1 MNAFLTLINI
11 IVLVIFIVILHMM
24 ARKHISFAKRV
35 FTALGIGIV
44 FGVLLHLAYGTHSN
58 IITSTSDWFNIVGQG
73 YVALLQMIVMPL
85 IFISIVA
92 AFTKIQIGEKFA
104 KIGSLI
110 FIFLIGTV
118 TIAAIVGVVYAL
130 VFGLDASTINLGNA
144 EQARGS
150 EIAKQAKD
158 LTAHTLPQQ
167 ILELLPKN
175 PFLDF
180 TGQRAT
186 STIAVV
192 IFASFIG
199 FAYLRVAR
207 KQPDHG
213 ELLKRAI
220 DAIYSLVMAIV
231 TFVLRLTPYGVL
243 AIMAN
248 TLSTSDFGAIWTLGK
263 FLIASYAAL
272 ITMYIIH
279 LIILSLLGISPIR
292 YVKKTLEVLI
302 FAFTSRSSAG
312 ALPLNVQTQTRRLGV
327 PEGIA
332 NFAATFG
339 LSIGQNGCAGIYPAM
354 LAIMVAPVANVEID
368 LQFIVTLIAVVIISS
383 FGVAGVGGGATFASI
398 LVLSTLNLPVA
409 LAGVLISVEPL
420 IDMGRTALNVNDSM
434 LAGTGTAKLTKHWD
448 KDTFE
453 SNDNAASIAPTS
465 KPSVEPYAFSIS
477 VSAC

>member
-44 FGVLLHLAYGTHSN
+44 FGVLLHLVYGTHSN
-58 IITSTSDWFNIVGQG
+58 VITSTSDWFNIVGQG

-199 FAYLRVAR
+199 FAYLRVAC

-448 KDTFE
+448 KDTFD
-453 SNDNAASIAPTS
+453 SNDNAALTS
-465 KPSVEPYAFSIS
+465 H
-477 VSAC
+477 

>member
-44 FGVLLHLAYGTHSN
+44 FGVLLHLVYGTHSN
-58 IITSTSDWFNIVGQG
+58 VITSTSDWFNIVGQG

-409 LAGVLISVEPL
+409 LAGVLISVEQL

-453 SNDNAASIAPTS
+453 SNDNAALTS
-465 KPSVEPYAFSIS
+465 H
-477 VSAC
+477 

>member
-44 FGVLLHLAYGTHSN
+44 FGVLLHLIYGTHSN
-58 IITSTSDWFNIVGQG
+58 VITSTSDWFNIVGQG

-144 EQARGS
+144 EQAHGS

-448 KDTFE
+448 KDTFD
-453 SNDNAASIAPTS
+453 SNDNAALTS
-465 KPSVEPYAFSIS
+465 H
-477 VSAC
+477 

>member
-44 FGVLLHLAYGTHSN
+44 FGVLLHLVYGTHSN
-58 IITSTSDWFNIVGQG
+58 VITSTSDWFNIVGQG

-118 TIAAIVGVVYAL
+118 TITAIVGVVYAL

-453 SNDNAASIAPTS
+453 SNDNAALTS
-465 KPSVEPYAFSIS
+465 H
-477 VSAC
+477 

>member
-44 FGVLLHLAYGTHSN
+44 FGVLLHLVYGTNSN
-58 IITSTSDWFNIVGQG
+58 VITSTSDWFNIVGQG

-213 ELLKRAI
+213 ELLKSAI

-279 LIILSLLGISPIR
+279 LVILSLLGISPIR

-453 SNDNAASIAPTS
+453 SNDNAALTS
-465 KPSVEPYAFSIS
+465 H
-477 VSAC
+477 

>member
-44 FGVLLHLAYGTHSN
+44 FGVLLHLVYGTHSN
-58 IITSTSDWFNIVGQG
+58 VITSTSDWFNIVGQG

-130 VFGLDASTINLGNA
+130 MFGLDASTINLGNA

-248 TLSTSDFGAIWTLGK
+248 TLSTSDFGVIWTLGK

-292 YVKKTLEVLI
+292 YIKKTLEVLI

-312 ALPLNVQTQTRRLGV
+312 TLPLNVQTQTRRLGV

-453 SNDNAASIAPTS
+453 SNDNAALTS
-465 KPSVEPYAFSIS
+465 H
-477 VSAC
+477 

>member
-44 FGVLLHLAYGTHSN
+44 FGVLLHLVYGTHSN
-58 IITSTSDWFNIVGQG
+58 VITSTSDWFNIVGQG

-85 IFISIVA
+85 IFVSIVA

-130 VFGLDASTINLGNA
+130 MFGLDASTINLGNA

-292 YVKKTLEVLI
+292 YIKKTLEVLI

-312 ALPLNVQTQTRRLGV
+312 TLPLNVQTQTRRLGV

-453 SNDNAASIAPTS
+453 SNDNAALTS
-465 KPSVEPYAFSIS
+465 H
-477 VSAC
+477 

>member
-58 IITSTSDWFNIVGQG
+58 VITSTSDWFNIVGQG

-199 FAYLRVAR
+199 FAYLRIAR

-354 LAIMVAPVANVEID
+354 LATMVAPVANVEID

-409 LAGVLISVEPL
+409 LAGVLISIEPL

-453 SNDNAASIAPTS
+453 SNDNAALTS
-465 KPSVEPYAFSIS
+465 H
-477 VSAC
+477 

>member
-44 FGVLLHLAYGTHSN
+44 FGVLLHLVYGTHSN
-58 IITSTSDWFNIVGQG
+58 VITSTSDWFNIVGQG

-175 PFLDF
+175 PFLDI

-453 SNDNAASIAPTS
+453 SNDNAALTS
-465 KPSVEPYAFSIS
+465 H
-477 VSAC
+477 

>member
-44 FGVLLHLAYGTHSN
+44 FGVLLHLVYGTHSN
-58 IITSTSDWFNIVGQG
+58 VITSTSDWFNIVGQG

-130 VFGLDASTINLGNA
+130 MFGLDASTINLGNA

-220 DAIYSLVMAIV
+220 DAICSLVMAIV

-292 YVKKTLEVLI
+292 YIKKTLEVLI

-312 ALPLNVQTQTRRLGV
+312 TLPLNVQTQTRRLGV

-453 SNDNAASIAPTS
+453 SNDNAALTS
-465 KPSVEPYAFSIS
+465 H
-477 VSAC
+477 

>member
-44 FGVLLHLAYGTHSN
+44 FGVLLHLIYGTHSN
-58 IITSTSDWFNIVGQG
+58 VITSTSDWFNIVGQG

-292 YVKKTLEVLI
+292 YVKRTLEVLI

-453 SNDNAASIAPTS
+453 SNDNAALTS
-465 KPSVEPYAFSIS
+465 H
-477 VSAC
+477 

>member
-58 IITSTSDWFNIVGQG
+58 VITSTSDWFNIVGQG

-207 KQPDHG
+207 KQSDHG

-279 LIILSLLGISPIR
+279 LVILSLLGISPIR

-312 ALPLNVQTQTRRLGV
+312 ALPLNIQTQTRRLGV

-354 LAIMVAPVANVEID
+354 LAIMVAPVTNVEID

-453 SNDNAASIAPTS
+453 SNDNAALTS
-465 KPSVEPYAFSIS
+465 H
-477 VSAC
+477 

>member
-35 FTALGIGIV
+35 FTALGIGII
-44 FGVLLHLAYGTHSN
+44 FGVLLHLIYGTHSN

-110 FIFLIGTV
+110 FVFLIGTV

-420 IDMGRTALNVNDSM
+420 IDMGRIALNVNDSM

-453 SNDNAASIAPTS
+453 SNDSAALTS
-465 KPSVEPYAFSIS
+465 H
-477 VSAC
+477 

>member
-35 FTALGIGIV
+35 FTALGIGII
-44 FGVLLHLAYGTHSN
+44 FGVLLHLIYGTHSN

-110 FIFLIGTV
+110 FVFLIGTV

-312 ALPLNVQTQTRRLGV
+312 ALPLNVQTQTRHLGV

-453 SNDNAASIAPTS
+453 SNDSAALTS
-465 KPSVEPYAFSIS
+465 H
-477 VSAC
+477 

>member
-35 FTALGIGIV
+35 FTALGIGII
-44 FGVLLHLAYGTHSN
+44 FGVLLHLIYGTHSN

-110 FIFLIGTV
+110 FVFLIGTV

-144 EQARGS
+144 EQVRGS

-453 SNDNAASIAPTS
+453 SNDSAALTS
-465 KPSVEPYAFSIS
+465 H
-477 VSAC
+477 

>member
-44 FGVLLHLAYGTHSN
+44 FGVLLHLVYGTHSN
-58 IITSTSDWFNIVGQG
+58 VITSTSDWFNIVGQG

-199 FAYLRVAR
+199 FAYLRAAR

-213 ELLKRAI
+213 ELLKSAI

-279 LIILSLLGISPIR
+279 LVILSLLGISPIR

-448 KDTFE
+448 KDTFD
-453 SNDNAASIAPTS
+453 SNDNAALTS
-465 KPSVEPYAFSIS
+465 H
-477 VSAC
+477 

>member
-44 FGVLLHLAYGTHSN
+44 FGVLLHLVYGTHSN
-58 IITSTSDWFNIVGQG
+58 VITSTSDWFNIVGQG

-312 ALPLNVQTQTRRLGV
+312 ALPLNVQTQTKRLGV

-453 SNDNAASIAPTS
+453 SNDNAALTS
-465 KPSVEPYAFSIS
+465 H
-477 VSAC
+477 

>member
-44 FGVLLHLAYGTHSN
+44 FGVLLHLIYGTHSN
-58 IITSTSDWFNIVGQG
+58 VITSTSDWFNIVGQG

-199 FAYLRVAR
+199 FAYLRVAS

-448 KDTFE
+448 KDTFD
-453 SNDNAASIAPTS
+453 SNDNAALTS
-465 KPSVEPYAFSIS
+465 H
-477 VSAC
+477 

>member
-44 FGVLLHLAYGTHSN
+44 FGVLLHLVYGTHSN
-58 IITSTSDWFNIVGQG
+58 VITSTSDWFNIVGQG

-92 AFTKIQIGEKFA
+92 AFTKIQIEEKFA

-453 SNDNAASIAPTS
+453 SNDNAALTS
-465 KPSVEPYAFSIS
+465 H
-477 VSAC
+477 

>member
-180 TGQRAT
+180 T
-186 STIAVV
+186 
-192 IFASFIG
+192 
-199 FAYLRVAR
+199 
-207 KQPDHG
+207 
-213 ELLKRAI
+213 
-220 DAIYSLVMAIV
+220 
-231 TFVLRLTPYGVL
+231 
-243 AIMAN
+243 
-248 TLSTSDFGAIWTLGK
+248 
-263 FLIASYAAL
+263 
-272 ITMYIIH
+272 
-279 LIILSLLGISPIR
+279 
-292 YVKKTLEVLI
+292 
-302 FAFTSRSSAG
+302 
-312 ALPLNVQTQTRRLGV
+312 
-327 PEGIA
+327 
-332 NFAATFG
+332 
-339 LSIGQNGCAGIYPAM
+339 
-354 LAIMVAPVANVEID
+354 
-368 LQFIVTLIAVVIISS
+368 
-383 FGVAGVGGGATFASI
+383 
-398 LVLSTLNLPVA
+398 
-409 LAGVLISVEPL
+409 
-420 IDMGRTALNVNDSM
+420 
-434 LAGTGTAKLTKHWD
+434 
-448 KDTFE
+448 
-453 SNDNAASIAPTS
+453 
-465 KPSVEPYAFSIS
+465 
-477 VSAC
+477 

>member
-44 FGVLLHLAYGTHSN
+44 FGVLLHLIYGTHSN
-58 IITSTSDWFNIVGQG
+58 VITSTSDWFNIVGQG

-327 PEGIA
+327 TEGIA

-448 KDTFE
+448 KDTFD
-453 SNDNAASIAPTS
+453 SNDNAALTS
-465 KPSVEPYAFSIS
+465 H
-477 VSAC
+477 

>member
-35 FTALGIGIV
+35 FTALGIGII
-44 FGVLLHLAYGTHSN
+44 FGVLLHLIYGTHSN

-110 FIFLIGTV
+110 FVFLIGTV

-302 FAFTSRSSAG
+302 FALTSRSSAG

-453 SNDNAASIAPTS
+453 SNDSAALTS
-465 KPSVEPYAFSIS
+465 H
-477 VSAC
+477 

>member
-44 FGVLLHLAYGTHSN
+44 FGVLLHLVYGTHSN
-58 IITSTSDWFNIVGQG
+58 VITSTSDWFNIVGQG

-368 LQFIVTLIAVVIISS
+368 LQFIVTLIIVVIISS

-448 KDTFE
+448 KDTFD
-453 SNDNAASIAPTS
+453 SNDNAALTS
-465 KPSVEPYAFSIS
+465 H
-477 VSAC
+477 

>member
-35 FTALGIGIV
+35 FTPLGIGIV

-58 IITSTSDWFNIVGQG
+58 VITSTSDWFNIVGQG

-292 YVKKTLEVLI
+292 YIKKTLEVLI

-354 LAIMVAPVANVEID
+354 LAIMIAPVANVEID

-453 SNDNAASIAPTS
+453 SNDNAALTS
-465 KPSVEPYAFSIS
+465 H
-477 VSAC
+477 

>member
-58 IITSTSDWFNIVGQG
+58 VITSTSDWFNIVGQG

-207 KQPDHG
+207 KQSDHG

-220 DAIYSLVMAIV
+220 DATYSLVMAIV

-279 LIILSLLGISPIR
+279 LVILSLLGISPIR

-312 ALPLNVQTQTRRLGV
+312 ALPLNIQTQTRRLGV

-453 SNDNAASIAPTS
+453 SNDNAALTS
-465 KPSVEPYAFSIS
+465 H
-477 VSAC
+477 

>member
-44 FGVLLHLAYGTHSN
+44 FGVLLHLVYGTHSN
-58 IITSTSDWFNIVGQG
+58 VITSTSDWFNIVGQG

-130 VFGLDASTINLGNA
+130 MFGLDASTINLGNA

-279 LIILSLLGISPIR
+279 LIILNLLGISPIR
-292 YVKKTLEVLI
+292 YIKKTLEVLI

-312 ALPLNVQTQTRRLGV
+312 TLPLNVQTQTRRLGV

-453 SNDNAASIAPTS
+453 SNDNAALTS
-465 KPSVEPYAFSIS
+465 H
-477 VSAC
+477 

>member
-44 FGVLLHLAYGTHSN
+44 FGVLLHLVYGTHSN
-58 IITSTSDWFNIVGQG
+58 VITSTSDWFNIVGQG

-118 TIAAIVGVVYAL
+118 TIAAIVGVVHAL

-213 ELLKRAI
+213 ELLKSAI

-279 LIILSLLGISPIR
+279 LVILSLLGISPIR

-453 SNDNAASIAPTS
+453 SNDNAALTS
-465 KPSVEPYAFSIS
+465 H
-477 VSAC
+477 

>member
-44 FGVLLHLAYGTHSN
+44 FGVLLHLVYGTHSN
-58 IITSTSDWFNIVGQG
+58 VITSTSDWFNIVGQG

-420 IDMGRTALNVNDSM
+420 IDMSRTALNVNDSM

-448 KDTFE
+448 KDTFD
-453 SNDNAASIAPTS
+453 SNDNAALTS
-465 KPSVEPYAFSIS
+465 H
-477 VSAC
+477 

>member
-44 FGVLLHLAYGTHSN
+44 FGVLLHLVYGTHSN
-58 IITSTSDWFNIVGQG
+58 VITSTSDWFNIVGQG

-213 ELLKRAI
+213 ELLKSAI

-279 LIILSLLGISPIR
+279 LVILSLLGISPIR

-312 ALPLNVQTQTRRLGV
+312 ALPLNIQTQTRRLGV

-448 KDTFE
+448 KDTFD
-453 SNDNAASIAPTS
+453 SNDNAALTS
-465 KPSVEPYAFSIS
+465 H
-477 VSAC
+477 